1 MIGHRLFIDHGSEVV
16 IGETS
21 VIGDDVTIDQGAG
34 FVGDGTPG
42 RRHAVVGDGV
52 LIGSGAKV
60 VGSVTLGP
68 RARIGAGAVV
78 THDVPADTTV
88 VGIDEW

>member
-1 MIGHRLFIDHGSEVV
+1 MIGDN
-16 IGETS
+16 
-21 VIGDDVTIDQGAG
+21 VTIYQGAS
-34 FVGDGTPG
+34 FVGDGSPG
-42 RRHAVVGDGV
+42 RRHALVGDGV

-60 VGSVTLGP
+60 VDPVTLGP

-88 VGIDEW
+88 VGINE

>member
-1 MIGHRLFIDHGSEVV
+1 M
-16 IGETS
+16 
-21 VIGDDVTIDQGAG
+21 
-34 FVGDGTPG
+34 
-42 RRHAVVGDGV
+42 VGDGV

-60 VGSVTLGP
+60 VGPVMLGP

-88 VGIDEW
+88 VGIDE